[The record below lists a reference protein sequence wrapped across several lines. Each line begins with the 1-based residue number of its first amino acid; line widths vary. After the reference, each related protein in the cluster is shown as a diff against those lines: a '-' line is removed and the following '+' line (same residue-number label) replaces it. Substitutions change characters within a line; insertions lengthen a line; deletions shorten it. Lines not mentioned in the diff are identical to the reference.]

1 MASIVNV
8 WAELTATG
16 IDVDAGSTQYWQTTG
31 AAAEYGRLVGYV
43 AQPLELVGFGGTSE
57 FRVHDI
63 SHEVDGAG
71 NRRVLLQVTSTGTN
85 PFGSYG
91 LFLVFTDAIP

>member
-1 MASIVNV
+1 MRD
-8 WAELTATG
+8 AT
-16 IDVDAGSTQYWQTTG
+16 
-31 AAAEYGRLVGYV
+31 YGRLVAYV
-43 AQPLELVGFGGTSE
+43 AQPLELVGSGGSNE
-57 FRVHDI
+57 FKVHDI
-63 SHEVDGAG
+63 SHEVDGVG